1 MRKRLIFAVVLFI
14 FCSKSTTF
22 GQNLSIDD
30 LLNPSIDLSNWTA
43 NGTRS
48 SIFITQA
55 GGANEAQIIQSLNVP
70 PSVGQTN
77 LVRVLQLGEEN
88 FVQITNKGQNNQTDV
103 LQNGNLN
110 RVVSNVTGARNVSSL
125 LQTGN
130 QNVIIQTL
138 LNTQAVKTDFQ
149 QNGNNNR
156 IEQEIIS
163 VNNLP
168 VKLIQN
174 GNGLNAII
182 RQGQ

>member
-1 MRKRLIFAVVLFI
+1 MRKRLIFAVVLSL
-14 FCSKSTTF
+14 FCLKSSTF
-22 GQNLSIDD
+22 GQVLDIDD
-30 LLNPSIDLSNWTA
+30 LLNPSADLSEWTVS
-43 NGTRS
+43 GTRS
-48 SIFITQA
+48 SVFITQA

-70 PSVGQTN
+70 AAVGQTN

-88 FVQITNKGQNNQTDV
+88 FVQVTNQGQNNRTDV

-110 RVVSNVTGARNVSSL
+110 TVVSNVKGAQNVSSL
-125 LQTGN
+125 LQNGN

-156 IEQEIIS
+156 IEQEIIN

-168 VKLIQN
+168 VRLIQN